1 MTHMIDFLIFTI
13 PNPPPA
19 VPWRRRGEMSEMTE
33 TEPKSPYGGS
43 TGVGGASPG
52 AVTSPALGGERMEKK
67 RILLGSRHDPIPAE
81 LDELKRL
88 LGDYMIVQYTS
99 LVEIRENEE
108 ESDLI
113 RQIKSFKPHIVIPV
127 LPLSVI
133 KLLVDLKDKY
143 GYEVWEATFET
154 VRISENDKHNAY
166 DEVVVKLQNGKWK
179 IMKFVSFSRIKKV
192 EIERE
197 PVA

>member
-1 MTHMIDFLIFTI
+1 
-13 PNPPPA
+13 
-19 VPWRRRGEMSEMTE
+19 MS
-33 TEPKSPYGGS
+33 
-43 TGVGGASPG
+43 
-52 AVTSPALGGERMEKK
+52 EKK
-67 RILLGSRHDPIPAE
+67 RILWVSRHDPIPAE

-88 LGDYMIVQYTS
+88 LGDYMLVQYAS

-143 GYEVWEATFET
+143 SYEVWEATFET
-154 VRISENDKHNAY
+154 VRISENDEHNMY
-166 DEVVVKLQNGKWK
+166 DEVAVKLQNGKWK
-179 IMKFVSFSRIKKV
+179 IMKFIGFSRIKKM

>member
-1 MTHMIDFLIFTI
+1 
-13 PNPPPA
+13 
-19 VPWRRRGEMSEMTE
+19 MSE
-33 TEPKSPYGGS
+33 K
-43 TGVGGASPG
+43 
-52 AVTSPALGGERMEKK
+52 KK
-67 RILLGSRHDPIPAE
+67 RILWVSRHEPIPAE
-81 LDELKRL
+81 LDELKRV
-88 LGDYMIVQYTS
+88 LGDYILIHYAS

-127 LPLSVI
+127 LPLSII
-133 KLLVDLKDKY
+133 KLLVDLKGKH

-154 VRISENDKHNAY
+154 VRVSESDEHNEY
-166 DEVVVKLQNGKWK
+166 DEVAVKLHNGKWK
-179 IMKFVSFSRIKKV
+179 IMKFISFSRIKKV

>member
-1 MTHMIDFLIFTI
+1 
-13 PNPPPA
+13 
-19 VPWRRRGEMSEMTE
+19 MS
-33 TEPKSPYGGS
+33 
-43 TGVGGASPG
+43 
-52 AVTSPALGGERMEKK
+52 EKK
-67 RILLGSRHDPIPAE
+67 RIMWVSRHDPIPVQ

-88 LGDYMIVQYTS
+88 LGDYMLVQYTS

-133 KLLVDLKDKY
+133 KLLVDLKDRY

-154 VRISENDKHNAY
+154 VRISESDEHNAY
-166 DEVVVKLQNGKWK
+166 DEVAVKLQNGKWK
-179 IMKFVSFSRIKKV
+179 IMKFVGFSRIKKV

-197 PVA
+197 PIS

>member
-1 MTHMIDFLIFTI
+1 
-13 PNPPPA
+13 
-19 VPWRRRGEMSEMTE
+19 MS
-33 TEPKSPYGGS
+33 
-43 TGVGGASPG
+43 
-52 AVTSPALGGERMEKK
+52 EKK
-67 RILLGSRHDPIPAE
+67 RILWVSRHDPIPAE

-88 LGDYMIVQYTS
+88 LGDYMLVQYTS

-154 VRISENDKHNAY
+154 VRISESDEHNVY
-166 DEVVVKLQNGKWK
+166 NEVTVKLQNGEWK
-179 IMKFVSFSRIKKV
+179 IMKFVGFSRIKKV
-192 EIERE
+192 EIEKE
-197 PVA
+197 PIHE

>member
-1 MTHMIDFLIFTI
+1 
-13 PNPPPA
+13 
-19 VPWRRRGEMSEMTE
+19 MS
-33 TEPKSPYGGS
+33 
-43 TGVGGASPG
+43 
-52 AVTSPALGGERMEKK
+52 EKK
-67 RILLGSRHDPIPAE
+67 RIMWVSRHDPIPIE
-81 LDELKRL
+81 LDELKKL
-88 LGDYMIVQYTS
+88 LGDYMIVQYAS

-143 GYEVWEATFET
+143 GYEVWEANFET
-154 VRISENDKHNAY
+154 VRISESDEHNEY
-166 DEVVVKLQNGKWK
+166 DEVAVKLQNGKWK
-179 IMKFVSFSRIKKV
+179 IMKFIGFSRIKKV

-197 PVA
+197 PIS